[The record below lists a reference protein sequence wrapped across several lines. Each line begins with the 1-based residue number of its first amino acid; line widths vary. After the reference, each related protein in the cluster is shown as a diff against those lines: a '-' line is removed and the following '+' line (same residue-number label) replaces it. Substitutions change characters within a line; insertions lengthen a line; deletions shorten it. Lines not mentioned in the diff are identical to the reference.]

1 MTSILRSDATSA
13 LGFTLGFVIGFSL
26 FGSPASSAGEDPSPT
41 EEMLQADTDQDPATD
56 SAAGPTGEAKKPWL
70 ITPTLSADPKLGA
83 NVGGLVAYVKK
94 LDAESTPSMFGLS
107 VSYSDTDSST
117 GALFGQL
124 YWGQDTRRMTLLAA
138 TAEVNNEYD
147 DFLNLGS
154 AVETQDSV
162 HSFAA
167 RYMQQFRPGGW
178 FAGIQGVSTNYTVG
192 ADDSLQGVIDQIGL
206 SGFDATGLGLILQHD
221 TMDNQRD
228 PGAGHLFTLHNI
240 AYRKTFGG
248 ESSFDVGLLDL
259 SWYPSLGK
267 AWSKRTAR
275 APVIAVQL
283 TARVTDDAPPSGFSS
298 VTLPSY
304 TRGNYLSQH
313 YSHLLVDGRFPIT
326 KKFGLVAFGG
336 VGCQFGVDI
345 LNRDVS
351 CDDAL
356 FPAIGAGVSYMLKEE
371 ASVLIRLEF
380 AKGKS
385 DNEAVYLRF
394 GHSF

>member
-1 MTSILRSDATSA
+1 MTSLQWSGAACAVRLTLCVLIGASCFGVPALSAQDAK
-13 LGFTLGFVIGFSL
+13 
-26 FGSPASSAGEDPSPT
+26 
-41 EEMLQADTDQDPATD
+41 DPADKAPLADAKHDPALD
-56 SAAGPTGEAKKPWL
+56 SQTGPDGEARKPWL

-83 NVGGLVAYVKK
+83 NVGALIAYVKK
-94 LDAESTPSMFGLS
+94 LDADSTPSMLGLS

-117 GALFGQL
+117 GAMFGQL
-124 YWGQDTRRMTLLAA
+124 YWAQDTRRLTLLLAS
-138 TAEVNNEYD
+138 AEVNNEYD
-147 DFLNLGS
+147 DFLNLGT

-178 FAGIQGVSTNYTVG
+178 FAGIQGVSTNYAVG

-206 SGFDATGLGLILQHD
+206 SGFDATGLGMILQHD

-228 PGAGHLFTLHNI
+228 PGNGHLFTIHNL

-259 SWYPSLGK
+259 SWYHSLGK
-267 AWSKRTAR
+267 TWSSRAAR

-283 TARVTDDAPPSGFSS
+283 TARVTDNAPPSGFSS

-313 YSHLLVDGRFPIT
+313 YSHLLIDGRFPIT
-326 KKFGLVAFGG
+326 QKFGLVAFGG

-351 CDDAL
+351 CGDAL
-356 FPAIGAGVSYMLKEE
+356 FPAFGAGVSYMLKEE
-371 ASVLIRLEF
+371 ASLLIRLEF

>member
-1 MTSILRSDATSA
+1 MTSLLRSDAACAIRLTLFVLMCVSCYGASA
-13 LGFTLGFVIGFSL
+13 
-26 FGSPASSAGEDPSPT
+26 
-41 EEMLQADTDQDPATD
+41 D
-56 SAAGPTGEAKKPWL
+56 SAQEGAQTVDEASLADAENDSAQDSPSGPDAPARKPWL

-83 NVGGLVAYVKK
+83 NVGALVAYVKK
-94 LDAESTPSMFGLS
+94 LDADSTPSMLGLS

-124 YWGQDTRRMTLLAA
+124 YWGQDTRRMTLLLAS
-138 TAEVNNEYD
+138 AEVNNEYD
-147 DFLNLGS
+147 DFLNQGT
-154 AVETQDSV
+154 AVKTQDSV
-162 HSFAA
+162 QSFAA
-167 RYMQQFRPGGW
+167 RYMQQFRTGGW
-178 FAGIQGVSTNYTVG
+178 FAGVQGVSTNYAVG

-259 SWYPSLGK
+259 SWYHSLGR
-267 AWSKRTAR
+267 AWSTRTAR
-275 APVIAVQL
+275 APVIAVQM

-313 YSHLLVDGRFPIT
+313 YSHLLIDGRFPIT

-356 FPAIGAGVSYMLKEE
+356 FPAVGAGVSYMLKEE
-371 ASVLIRLEF
+371 ASLLIRLEF

>member
-41 EEMLQADTDQDPATD
+41 EEMLQADTDQDPAKD

-259 SWYPSLGK
+259 SWYHSLGK